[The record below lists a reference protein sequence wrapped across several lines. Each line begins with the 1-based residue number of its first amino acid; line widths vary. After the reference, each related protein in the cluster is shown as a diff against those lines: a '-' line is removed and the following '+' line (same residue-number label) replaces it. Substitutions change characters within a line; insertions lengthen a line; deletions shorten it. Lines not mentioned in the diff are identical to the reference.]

1 MLLTEFNIFLLFVN
15 NSVNGQVFSK
25 YLIINQLARFS
36 QKKNNEK
43 GLPPLEASLL
53 F

>member
-1 MLLTEFNIFLLFVN
+1 MLLTEFNIFLLFVPN
-15 NSVNGQVFSK
+15 FTNGQTIFN
-25 YLIINQLARFS
+25 YLIINKLARFL
-36 QKKNNEK
+36 QQKNNEK